1 MRKGNN
7 NKRKKKKNKSI
18 LLLVNTKLF
27 VFSKLS
33 FLTLTIFI
41 FLR

>member
-27 VFSKLS
+27 VLS
-33 FLTLTIFI
+33 FLTLNDIY
-41 FLR
+41 LP